1 MAVLVI
7 RVVEE
12 EKLLDDKRSFAI
24 VNLLPLFKIITI
36 MASVKEL
43 KKDIDLIMSLALSD
57 CFYVLEYN
65 AKVDEKAVMTIAGE
79 IIQKHR
85 ELRVLSNHPD
95 GKDNPKL
102 VKQFYKKLV
111 TDMLGAVDASLEK
124 LSVEVKKVA

>member
-1 MAVLVI
+1 
-7 RVVEE
+7 
-12 EKLLDDKRSFAI
+12 
-24 VNLLPLFKIITI
+24 

-65 AKVDEKAVMTIAGE
+65 AKVDEKAVMTIAGD

-111 TDMLGAVDASLEK
+111 TDMLGAVDSSLEK
-124 LSVEVKKVA
+124 LSAEVKKVA